1 VSVGPMAAS
10 ASRIHFQAIR
20 NDGGID
26 LRIATDNR
34 TVIVLKLSA
43 SELEELVRVIDD
55 ALDNNLN
62 NEENNAM
69 GDGE

>member
-1 VSVGPMAAS
+1 MAAS
-10 ASRIHFQAIR
+10 ASRIHFHAIR

-55 ALDNNLN
+55 ALDNILN
-62 NEENNAM
+62 NEEKNAT
-69 GDGE
+69 GDRE